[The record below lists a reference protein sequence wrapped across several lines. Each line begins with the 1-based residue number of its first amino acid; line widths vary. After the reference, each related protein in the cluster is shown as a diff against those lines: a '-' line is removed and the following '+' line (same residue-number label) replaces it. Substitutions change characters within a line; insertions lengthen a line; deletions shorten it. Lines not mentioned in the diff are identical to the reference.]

1 MTIQNCWR
9 RQWKIY
15 ILCMNTCIILAEIEV
30 SFKNSNRNG
39 RKYIAVETKYSFSVQ
54 QEKYTSK
61 EKKSVT

>member
-1 MTIQNCWR
+1 
-9 RQWKIY
+9 
-15 ILCMNTCIILAEIEV
+15 MNKYIILAEIEV
-30 SFKNSNRNG
+30 NFKNSNRNG